1 MSLKKPTI
9 IIFDMD
15 GTTVRHINP
24 RILHI
29 LEKIDDVM
37 FFLSETFIGARKNA
51 AINLNK
57 PRKKPRILVHRA
69 LHKIRRK
76 QVEQIVEPCPGV
88 RDVLKLIRAYEIPT
102 AIVSNGLGKGYGHD
116 ILEKFDLNKFFN
128 AQIFRE
134 DFIHSK
140 PHPEPLLNALKQM
153 NITPTEQDVIWVIG
167 DRKKDIKAALK
178 LGDELPC
185 TVEPLSYG
193 IEAAIAVL
201 KYHISADHI
210 LTTYHDLELKLVSVL
225 GEPISIVPPEISP
238 QTTSHVA

>member
-29 LEKIDDVM
+29 LEKIDDLM
-37 FFLSETFIGARKNA
+37 FWMSEFFGGARKNN
-51 AINLNK
+51 AINPNK
-57 PRKKPRILVHRA
+57 PPKKPRLLVHRA
-69 LHKIRRK
+69 LHKMRRK
-76 QVEQIVEPCPGV
+76 EVEQIVEPCPGV
-88 RDVLKLIRAYEIPT
+88 RDVLKLIRAYHIPT

-116 ILEKFDLNKFFN
+116 ILEKFDLSKFFT

-134 DFIHSK
+134 DFVQSK
-140 PHPEPLLNALKQM
+140 PHPEPLLNALKMM
-153 NITPTEQDVIWVIG
+153 NISPSADDVIWVIG

-178 LGDELPC
+178 LSEILPC

-210 LTTYHDLELKLVSVL
+210 LTTYHDLEQKLVSVL
-225 GEPISIVPPEISP
+225 GDIESSADPALNDSSK
-238 QTTSHVA
+238 VA

>member
-1 MSLKKPTI
+1 MILPKPTI

-29 LEKIDDVM
+29 LEKIDDLM
-37 FFLSETFIGARKNA
+37 FWFSETFGSARTQQRQNP
-51 AINLNK
+51 NK
-57 PRKKPRILVHRA
+57 PKKKPRLLVHRA

-88 RDVLKLIRAYEIPT
+88 RDALKTIRAYEIPT

-116 ILEKFDLNKFFN
+116 ILEKFDLEKFFK

-134 DFIHSK
+134 DFIQSK
-140 PHPEPLLNALKQM
+140 PNPEPLLNAFKAM
-153 NITPTEQDVIWVIG
+153 NITPDENDTIWVVG

-178 LGDELPC
+178 LAEI
-185 TVEPLSYG
+185 TKAKIIPLSYG

-201 KYHISADHI
+201 KYHLPADYI
-210 LTTYHDLELKLVSVL
+210 LTTYHDLETKLVSAM
-225 GEPISIVPPEISP
+225 GYAPPQFTPPESKIDN
-238 QTTSHVA
+238 HIAA